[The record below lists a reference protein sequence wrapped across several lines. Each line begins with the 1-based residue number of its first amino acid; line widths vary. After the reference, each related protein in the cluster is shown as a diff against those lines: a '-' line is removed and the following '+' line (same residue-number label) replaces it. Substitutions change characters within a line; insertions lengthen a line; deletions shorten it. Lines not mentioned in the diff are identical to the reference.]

1 MSDVKTP
8 EFELEI
14 QRETTA
20 TDVPDDV
27 AFNLWV
33 GEALT
38 VAGRIEPAELI
49 IRVVD
54 EEEAQELNAQFA
66 GKTYVPNVLS
76 FPFECPPECDLV
88 FPLLGDIIICAPV
101 VRREAQEQEKALIAH
116 WAHMVVHGI
125 LHLLGFIHETPE
137 NAHVMESLETQI
149 IIRLGY
155 PAPYDQEQEEV
166 S

>member
-1 MSDVKTP
+1 MSDENTP
-8 EFELEI
+8 EFVLEI

-20 TDVPDDV
+20 TDVPDDA

-38 VAGRIEPAELI
+38 VAGRAEPAELI

-54 EEEAQELNAQFA
+54 EQEAQELNSQYA

-88 FPLLGDIIICAPV
+88 LPLLGDIIICAPV
-101 VRREAQEQEKALIAH
+101 VRREALEQEKNHDAQ
-116 WAHMVVHGI
+116 WAHMVVHGV
-125 LHLLGFIHETPE
+125 LHLLHFTHDTAE
-137 NAHVMESLETQI
+137 NAGVMESLETRI
-149 IIRLGY
+149 INRLGY
-155 PAPYDQEQEEV
+155 PAPYEQEL
-166 S
+166 